1 MDART
6 GAHGEEIMIG
16 KIEKVPLRD
25 IWKHEAND
33 FTKWLQNNIDVLSE
47 VINLPLSNVER
58 EQTTGNFYVDLT
70 AEDNSGNTVI
80 IENQLE
86 KSNHDHL
93 GKIITYLSS
102 MEANI
107 AIWIVSEPRPEHV
120 SAINWLNESTAANF
134 YLLKIEGVKIGNSDP
149 APLLTL
155 IVGPSDATESVGKT
169 KREKKERYG
178 LRKEFWTITLN
189 KLRNKT
195 NLFNAVSPSEYAYVS
210 AGSGKRGI
218 QYTMWV
224 TQDESRVT
232 LYIDRGKDSD
242 EENLS
247 ILNKLKEHKQEI
259 EDVFGEKLEWLEL
272 ENDRACQ
279 ITKTIG
285 NGGYKSEKEELESIC
300 ENLANNMEK
309 FEKAFSKYIKDLK
322 I

>member
-1 MDART
+1 
-6 GAHGEEIMIG
+6 MIG
-16 KIEKVPLRD
+16 KIEKVPLRE

-47 VINLPLSNVER
+47 VINLPLSNIER
-58 EQTTGNFYVDLT
+58 EQSTGNFYVDLI

-102 MEANI
+102 MDANT

-178 LRKEFWTITLN
+178 LRKDFWTLVLN
-189 KLRNKT
+189 KLKTKT
-195 NLFNAVSPSEYAYVS
+195 NLFNAVSPSEYSYIS
-210 AGSGKRGI
+210 AGAGKTGI

-242 EENLS
+242 NENLD
-247 ILNKLKEHKQEI
+247 ILKKLKEHQKEI
-259 EDVFGEKLEWLEL
+259 EESFGNKLDWLEL

-279 ITKTIG
+279 ITKNIG
-285 NGGYKSEKEELESIC
+285 LGGYKSEKETLDSIC
-300 ENLANNMEK
+300 ENLASNMEK
-309 FEKAFSKYIKDLK
+309 FEKAFSKYIKELK

>member
-1 MDART
+1 
-6 GAHGEEIMIG
+6 MIG

-58 EQTTGNFYVDLT
+58 EQSTGNFYVDLT

-102 MEANI
+102 MDART

-134 YLLKIEGVKIGNSDP
+134 YLLKIEGVKIGDSDP

-155 IVGPSDATESVGKT
+155 IVGPSEETENVGKS
-169 KREKKERYG
+169 KREKKERYV
-178 LRKEFWTITLN
+178 LRKEFWTIVLN
-189 KLRNKT
+189 KLKDKT
-195 NLFNAVSPSEYAYVS
+195 NLFNAVSPSES
-210 AGSGKRGI
+210 SWLGAGSGKRGI

-224 TQDESRVT
+224 TQDDARLS
-232 LYIDRGKDSD
+232 LYIDRGKDSE
-242 EENLS
+242 EENQS
-247 ILNKLKEHKQEI
+247 IL
-259 EDVFGEKLEWLEL
+259 EKLEQYKDEIESIYGDKFEWHKKDDE
-272 ENDRACQ
+272 RACQ
-279 ITKTIG
+279 IIINIP
-285 NGGYKSEKEELESIC
+285 NGGYKSDKEKLDSIG
-300 ENLANNMEK
+300 EKLAECMTR
-309 FEKAFSKYIKDLK
+309 FEKAFSKHIKDLK

>member
-1 MDART
+1 
-6 GAHGEEIMIG
+6 MIG

-25 IWKHEAND
+25 IWKHESNN

-47 VINLPLSNVER
+47 VIKIPLTNVER
-58 EQTTGNFYVDLT
+58 EQSTGNFYVDLT

-86 KSNHDHL
+86 KSDHDHL

-102 MEANI
+102 MDAAT

-155 IVGPSDATESVGKT
+155 IVGPSEETENVGKS
-169 KREKKERYG
+169 KREKKERYV
-178 LRKEFWTITLN
+178 LRKDFWTIVLN
-189 KLRNKT
+189 KLKDKT
-195 NLFNAVSPSEYAYVS
+195 NLFNAVSPSES
-210 AGSGKRGI
+210 SWLGAGSGKRGI

-224 TQDESRVT
+224 TQEDARLS
-232 LYIDRGKDSD
+232 LYIDRGKDSE
-242 EENLS
+242 EENQA
-247 ILNKLKEHKQEI
+247 IL
-259 EDVFGEKLEWLEL
+259 EKLEQHKVEIESIYGDKFEWHKRDDE
-272 ENDRACQ
+272 RACQ
-279 ITKTIG
+279 IIINIP
-285 NGGYKSEKEELESIC
+285 NGGYKSDKEKLDSIG
-300 ENLANNMEK
+300 ENLAECMTR
-309 FEKAFSKYIKDLK
+309 FEKSFSKYIKDLK

>member
-1 MDART
+1 
-6 GAHGEEIMIG
+6 MIG

-25 IWKHEAND
+25 IWKHEAHD
-33 FTKWLQNNIDVLSE
+33 FTKWLQDNIDVLSD
-47 VINLPLSNVER
+47 VINLPLTNVER

-70 AEDNSGNTVI
+70 AEDNSGKTVI

-102 MEANI
+102 MDAAT

-155 IVGPSDATESVGKT
+155 IVGPSEETENVGKS
-169 KREKKERYG
+169 KREKKERYV
-178 LRKEFWTITLN
+178 LRKDFWTIVLN
-189 KLRNKT
+189 KLKDKT
-195 NLFNAVSPSEYAYVS
+195 NLFNAVSPSDGS
-210 AGSGKRGI
+210 WLGAGSGKRGI

-224 TQDESRVT
+224 TQDDARLS
-232 LYIDRGKDSD
+232 LYIDRGKDSE
-242 EENLS
+242 EENIS
-247 ILNKLKEHKQEI
+247 IL
-259 EDVFGEKLEWLEL
+259 EKLEQHKEEIESVYGEKFEWHKRDDE
-272 ENDRACQ
+272 RACQ
-279 ITKTIG
+279 IIINIP
-285 NGGYKSEKEELESIC
+285 NGGYKSDKEKLDSIG
-300 ENLANNMEK
+300 ENLAECMTR
-309 FEKAFSKYIKDLK
+309 FEKAFAKHIKDLK

>member
-1 MDART
+1 
-6 GAHGEEIMIG
+6 MIG
-16 KIEKVPLRD
+16 KIEKVALRD

-47 VINLPLSNVER
+47 VINLPLTNVER
-58 EQTTGNFYVDLT
+58 EQSTGNFYVDLT

-102 MEANI
+102 MDART

-155 IVGPSDATESVGKT
+155 IVGPSEETENVGKS
-169 KREKKERYG
+169 KREKKERYV
-178 LRKEFWTITLN
+178 LRKEFWTIVLN
-189 KLRNKT
+189 KLKDKT
-195 NLFNAVSPSEYAYVS
+195 NLFNAVSPSES
-210 AGSGKRGI
+210 SWLGAGSGKRGI

-224 TQDESRVT
+224 TQDDARLS
-232 LYIDRGKDSD
+232 LYIDRGKESE
-242 EENLS
+242 EENKS
-247 ILNKLKEHKQEI
+247 IL
-259 EDVFGEKLEWLEL
+259 DKLEAYKDEVEAIYGDKFEWRKRDDE
-272 ENDRACQ
+272 RACQ
-279 ITKTIG
+279 ITITVP
-285 NGGYKSEKEELESIC
+285 NGGYKSDKERLDDIG
-300 ENLANNMEK
+300 ENLADCMSR
-309 FEKAFSKYIKDLK
+309 FEKAFVKYIKDLK

>member
-1 MDART
+1 
-6 GAHGEEIMIG
+6 MIG

-47 VINLPLSNVER
+47 VINLPLTNVER
-58 EQTTGNFYVDLT
+58 EQSTGNFYVDLT

-102 MEANI
+102 MDART

-134 YLLKIEGVKIGNSDP
+134 YLLKIEGVKIGDSDP

-155 IVGPSDATESVGKT
+155 IVGPSEETENVGKS
-169 KREKKERYG
+169 KREKKERYV
-178 LRKEFWTITLN
+178 LRREFWTIVLN
-189 KLRNKT
+189 KLKDKT
-195 NLFNAVSPSEYAYVS
+195 NLFNAVSPSES
-210 AGSGKRGI
+210 SWIGAGSGKRGI

-224 TQDESRVT
+224 TQDDARVT
-232 LYIDRGKDSD
+232 LYIDRGKESE
-242 EENLS
+242 EENKS
-247 ILNKLKEHKQEI
+247 IL
-259 EDVFGEKLEWLEL
+259 DKLEAYKDEVEAIYGDKFEWRKRDDE
-272 ENDRACQ
+272 RACQ
-279 ITKTIG
+279 ITITVP
-285 NGGYKSEKEELESIC
+285 NGGYKSDKERLDDIG
-300 ENLANNMEK
+300 ENLADCMSR
-309 FEKAFSKYIKDLK
+309 FEKAFVKYIKDLK

>member
-1 MDART
+1 
-6 GAHGEEIMIG
+6 MIG
-16 KIEKVPLRD
+16 KIEKVPLRE
-25 IWKHEAND
+25 IWRHEAHD
-33 FTKWLQNNIDVLSE
+33 FTKWLQDNIDVLSD
-47 VINLPLSNVER
+47 VINLPLTNVER

-102 MEANI
+102 MDAAT

-155 IVGPSDATESVGKT
+155 IVGPSEETENVGKS
-169 KREKKERYG
+169 KREKKERYV
-178 LRKEFWTITLN
+178 LRKDFWTIVLN
-189 KLRNKT
+189 KLKDRT
-195 NLFNAVSPSEYAYVS
+195 NLFNAVSPSES
-210 AGSGKRGI
+210 SWLGAGSGKRGI

-224 TQDESRVT
+224 TQDDARLS
-232 LYIDRGKDSD
+232 LYIDRGKDSE
-242 EENLS
+242 EENQA
-247 ILNKLKEHKQEI
+247 IL
-259 EDVFGEKLEWLEL
+259 EKLELHKVEIESIYGDKFEWHKRDDE
-272 ENDRACQ
+272 RACQ
-279 ITKTIG
+279 IIINVT
-285 NGGYKSEKEELESIC
+285 NGGYKSDKEKLDSIG
-300 ENLANNMEK
+300 ENLAECMTR
-309 FEKAFSKYIKDLK
+309 FEKSFSKYIKDLK

>member
-1 MDART
+1 
-6 GAHGEEIMIG
+6 MIG

-58 EQTTGNFYVDLT
+58 EQSTGNFYVDLI

-102 MEANI
+102 MDART

-134 YLLKIEGVKIGNSDP
+134 YLLKIEGVKIGDSDP

-155 IVGPSDATESVGKT
+155 IVGPSAETESVGKT

-178 LRKEFWTITLN
+178 LRREFWTIVLDKLKN
-189 KLRNKT
+189 KN
-195 NLFNAVSPSEYAYVS
+195 NLFNAVSPSEYTYIS
-210 AGSGKRGI
+210 TGSGKRGI

-224 TQDESRVT
+224 TQDEARVT
-232 LYIDRGKDSD
+232 LYIDRGKDSE
-242 EENLS
+242 EENIQ
-247 ILNKLKEHKQEI
+247 ILKKLAEHKKEI
-259 EDVFGEKLEWLEL
+259 ESTFGDKLEWLEM
-272 ENDRACQ
+272 EGDRACQ
-279 ITKTIG
+279 ITKILSD
-285 NGGYKSEKEELESIC
+285 GGYKSDKEELDSIC
-300 ENLANNMEK
+300 ENLADCMNR
-309 FEKAFSKYIKDLK
+309 FEKAFAKHIKDLK

>member
-1 MDART
+1 
-6 GAHGEEIMIG
+6 MIG
-16 KIEKVPLRD
+16 KIEKVPLRE
-25 IWKHEAND
+25 IWRHEAHD
-33 FTKWLQNNIDVLSE
+33 FTKWLQDNIDVLSD
-47 VINLPLSNVER
+47 VINLPLTNVER

-102 MEANI
+102 MDAAT

-155 IVGPSDATESVGKT
+155 IVGPSEETENVGKS
-169 KREKKERYG
+169 KREKKERYV
-178 LRKEFWTITLN
+178 LRKEFWTIVLN
-189 KLRNKT
+189 KLKDKT
-195 NLFNAVSPSEYAYVS
+195 NLFNAVSPSES
-210 AGSGKRGI
+210 SWLGAGSGKRGI

-224 TQDESRVT
+224 TQDDARLS
-232 LYIDRGKDSD
+232 LYIDRGKESE
-242 EENLS
+242 EENKS
-247 ILNKLKEHKQEI
+247 IL
-259 EDVFGEKLEWLEL
+259 DKLEAYKDEVEAIYGDKFEWRKRDDE
-272 ENDRACQ
+272 RACQ
-279 ITKTIG
+279 ITITVP
-285 NGGYKSEKEELESIC
+285 NGGYKSDKERLDDIG
-300 ENLANNMEK
+300 ENLADCMSR
-309 FEKAFSKYIKDLK
+309 FEKAFVKYIKDLK

>member
-1 MDART
+1 
-6 GAHGEEIMIG
+6 MIG

-25 IWKHEAND
+25 IWKHEARD
-33 FTKWLQNNIDVLSE
+33 FTKWLQDNIDVLSD

-70 AEDNSGNTVI
+70 AEDNSGKTVI

-102 MEANI
+102 MDAAT

-134 YLLKIEGVKIGNSDP
+134 YLLKIEGVKIGDSDP

-155 IVGPSDATESVGKT
+155 IVGPSEETETVGKT
-169 KREKKERYG
+169 KREKKERYV
-178 LRKEFWTITLN
+178 LRKEFWTIVLD
-189 KLRNKT
+189 KLKNKT
-195 NLFNAVSPSEYAYVS
+195 NLFNAVSPSES
-210 AGSGKRGI
+210 SWIGAGSGKRGI

-224 TQDESRVT
+224 TQDDARVT
-232 LYIDRGKDSD
+232 LYIDRGKDSA
-242 EENLS
+242 EENNS
-247 ILNKLKEHKQEI
+247 ILKKLEEHRGEI
-259 EDVFGEKLEWLEL
+259 EIIYGEQLEWLKR
-272 ENDRACQ
+272 ENERACQ
-279 ITKTIG
+279 ITITIPD
-285 NGGYKSEKEELESIC
+285 GGYKSEKESLSEIGEH
-300 ENLANNMEK
+300 LAECMAR
-309 FEKAFSKYIKDLK
+309 FEKAFAKHIKELK

>member
-1 MDART
+1 
-6 GAHGEEIMIG
+6 MIG

-25 IWKHEAND
+25 IWKHEAHD
-33 FTKWLQNNIDVLSE
+33 FTKWLQDNIDVLSD
-47 VINLPLSNVER
+47 VINLPLTNVER

-70 AEDNSGNTVI
+70 AEDNSGKTVI

-102 MEANI
+102 MDAAT

-155 IVGPSDATESVGKT
+155 IVGPSEETENVGKS
-169 KREKKERYG
+169 KREKKERYV
-178 LRKEFWTITLN
+178 LRKDFWTIVLN
-189 KLRNKT
+189 KLKDKT
-195 NLFNAVSPSEYAYVS
+195 NLFNAVSPSES
-210 AGSGKRGI
+210 SWLGAGSGKRGI

-224 TQDESRVT
+224 TQDDARLS
-232 LYIDRGKDSD
+232 LYIDRGKDSE
-242 EENLS
+242 EENQS
-247 ILNKLKEHKQEI
+247 IL
-259 EDVFGEKLEWLEL
+259 EKLEQHKDEIEAIYGDKFEWHKRDDE
-272 ENDRACQ
+272 RACQ
-279 ITKTIG
+279 IIINVP
-285 NGGYKSEKEELESIC
+285 NGGYKSDKEKLDSIG
-300 ENLANNMEK
+300 ENLAECMTR
-309 FEKAFSKYIKDLK
+309 FEKSFGKFIKEMK

>member
-1 MDART
+1 
-6 GAHGEEIMIG
+6 MIG

-33 FTKWLQNNIDVLSE
+33 FTKWLQNNIDVLSD
-47 VINLPLSNVER
+47 VINIPLSNVER
-58 EQTTGNFYVDLT
+58 EQSTENFRVDLI

-93 GKIITYLSS
+93 GKIITYLSA
-102 MEANI
+102 MDATT
-107 AIWIVSEPRPEHV
+107 AIWIVSEPKAEHIT
-120 SAINWLNESTAANF
+120 AINWLNESTAANF
-134 YLLKIEGVKIGNSDP
+134 YLLKIEGIKIGNSNP

-155 IVGPSDATESVGKT
+155 IVGPSDATESAGKT

-178 LRKEFWTITLN
+178 LRKSFWTKVLE
-189 KLRNKT
+189 KLKVKT
-195 NLFNAVSPSEYAYVS
+195 NLFNAISPSEYAYLS

-224 TQDESRVT
+224 TQEDSRVT

-242 EENLS
+242 EENLK
-247 ILNKLKEHKQEI
+247 ILNKLQEHQTEI
-259 EDVFGEKLEWLEL
+259 EAIFGEKLQWLKF
-272 ENDRACQ
+272 ENYRACQ
-279 ITKTIG
+279 ITTTLT
-285 NGGYKSEKEELESIC
+285 GGYKSDETEIDTIC
-300 ENLANNMEK
+300 ENLADKMFR
-309 FEKAFSKYIKDLK
+309 FEKAFTKYIKEIK

>member
-1 MDART
+1 
-6 GAHGEEIMIG
+6 MIG

-58 EQTTGNFYVDLT
+58 EQSTGNFYVDLT

-102 MEANI
+102 MDART

-134 YLLKIEGVKIGNSDP
+134 YLLKIEGVKIGDSDP

-155 IVGPSDATESVGKT
+155 IVGPSEETENVGKS
-169 KREKKERYG
+169 KREKKERYV
-178 LRKEFWTITLN
+178 LRREFWTIVLN
-189 KLRNKT
+189 KLKDKT
-195 NLFNAVSPSEYAYVS
+195 NLFNAVSPSES
-210 AGSGKRGI
+210 SWIGAGSGKRGI

-224 TQDESRVT
+224 TQDDARVT
-232 LYIDRGKDSD
+232 LYIDRGKESE
-242 EENLS
+242 EENKS
-247 ILNKLKEHKQEI
+247 IL
-259 EDVFGEKLEWLEL
+259 DKLEAYKDEVEAIYGDKFEWRKRDDE
-272 ENDRACQ
+272 RACQ
-279 ITKTIG
+279 ITITVP
-285 NGGYKSEKEELESIC
+285 NGGYKSDKERLDDIG
-300 ENLANNMEK
+300 ENLADCMSR
-309 FEKAFSKYIKDLK
+309 FEKAFVKYIKDLK

>member
-1 MDART
+1 
-6 GAHGEEIMIG
+6 MIG

-47 VINLPLSNVER
+47 VINLPLTNVER
-58 EQTTGNFYVDLT
+58 EQSTGNFYVDLT

-80 IENQLE
+80 IDNQLE

-102 MEANI
+102 MDART

-134 YLLKIEGVKIGNSDP
+134 YLLKIEGVKIGDSDP

-155 IVGPSDATESVGKT
+155 IVGPSEETENVGKS
-169 KREKKERYG
+169 KREKKERYV
-178 LRKEFWTITLN
+178 LRKEYWTIVLN
-189 KLRNKT
+189 KLKDKT
-195 NLFNAVSPSEYAYVS
+195 NLFNAVSPSES
-210 AGSGKRGI
+210 SWLGAGSGKRGI

-224 TQDESRVT
+224 TQEDARVT
-232 LYIDRGKDSD
+232 LYIDRGKDSE
-242 EENLS
+242 EENKS
-247 ILNKLKEHKQEI
+247 IL
-259 EDVFGEKLEWLEL
+259 EKLEAHKEEVEGIYGDKFEWRKRDDE
-272 ENDRACQ
+272 RACQ
-279 ITKTIG
+279 ITITIP
-285 NGGYKSEKEELESIC
+285 NSGYKSDKEKLDSIG
-300 ENLANNMEK
+300 ENLAECMNR
-309 FEKAFSKYIKDLK
+309 FEKAFCKFIKELK